1 MHLISKK
8 FFQLFFLS
16 RQCFYFIT
24 QFSKSTFYLLN
35 PRKNPLIEASILFT
49 VHGFFFF
56 RNSFF
61 SFPFFRFRSM
71 RTLLAYRLRRRQILF
86 RFFCKF
92 FRFILFNLVCF
103 CNTLLMIRFLLFFY
117 FWNLSFLLFFYSR
130 NLSFL
135 SLFLQRLYLFLFLSG
150 SLRGTGKVWWWPGFS
165 EGESASYLAFAACSG
180 GHLV

>member
-1 MHLISKK
+1 MFHKPEKFFFTFVICPFMHLISKK

-71 RTLLAYRLRRRQILF
+71 RTLLAYRLRRLQILF

-103 CNTLLMIRFLLFFY
+103 CNTPFSQLLLFQKSQ
-117 FWNLSFLLFFYSR
+117 LSQLVSAASVPFSVSFRLLY
-130 NLSFL
+130 
-135 SLFLQRLYLFLFLSG
+135 FLFLSMQI
-150 SLRGTGKVWWWPGFS
+150 
-165 EGESASYLAFAACSG
+165 
-180 GHLV
+180 